1 MSPAQQRGLALWAS
15 LLSALVCL
23 LFLPVP
29 RWGAWLILLVTLA
42 LIIGIWRIASRRT
55 GRNVASTLAPLPE
68 GAYRQP
74 VVLVCGDLP
83 CVWPPASP
91 VRVVKQGCW
100 IRVEKTEE
108 LQQVARQVL
117 SQRPEWGPQLSV
129 LLCVCPQRHAQ
140 SDALTSALLALR
152 WQLSQLRQQTG
163 YAVPLALQGQVGSA
177 MSRDLLW
184 QAAIPGEAVKVWQPS
199 CAPCSVPA
207 WVRAGGAAALEQ
219 QVLMNSLMG
228 WSEQYVHAVLTE
240 ENTDLPPL
248 TPAAVLWGLGP
259 SLPGSL
265 ASSAWTTWLSR
276 HSGLSRVAGWQPDES
291 DTGDASALPEFILPQ
306 LPAGRGLTPRGR
318 AWRAALAVFT
328 LAAVAAL
335 LSSGWNNR
343 QLLQRVG
350 VDIARYERIAM
361 DDYRPKA
368 SAVRVLREDAALL
381 DSWAR
386 NGVPLR
392 LSLGLYHG
400 EQIRLP
406 LLEAIRGYVPP
417 PPPPRPVQR
426 VAPDVIRL
434 DSMSLFDTGKWVLK
448 PGSTKRL
455 VSSLMDIKAR
465 PGWLIVVAGHT
476 DSVGEE
482 KANQLLSLK
491 RAESVRDWMRDTG
504 DVPDSCFAV
513 QGYGESRPIAT
524 NDTPEGRALNR
535 RVEIS
540 LVPQVDACRL
550 PDQPSASSRM
560 MALHY
565 TMESNS
571 MAIPVYLWLKD
582 DGGADIKGSVDVQD
596 REGSIE
602 VVAQEHN
609 LYIPTDNNTGKLTGT
624 RIHTPFLFTK
634 EIDSSSPYLYKA
646 VTTGQTLKS
655 AEFKWYRINDA
666 GQEVEY
672 FNTKLENVKVVK
684 VNPLM
689 HDIKNPAYEKHNHL
703 EQIELRYEKITW
715 TYKDGNIIHSDS
727 WNERATA

>member
-83 CVWPPASP
+83 SVWPPASP

-207 WVRAGGAAALEQ
+207 WVRAGGAAAL
-219 QVLMNSLMG
+219 
-228 WSEQYVHAVLTE
+228 
-240 ENTDLPPL
+240 
-248 TPAAVLWGLGP
+248 
-259 SLPGSL
+259 
-265 ASSAWTTWLSR
+265 
-276 HSGLSRVAGWQPDES
+276 
-291 DTGDASALPEFILPQ
+291 
-306 LPAGRGLTPRGR
+306 
-318 AWRAALAVFT
+318 
-328 LAAVAAL
+328 

-392 LSLGLYHG
+392 LSLGLYRG

-426 VAPDVIRL
+426 VAPNVIRL

-455 VSSLMDIKAR
+455 VNSLMDIKAR

-550 PDQPSASSRM
+550 PDQPSASSQ
-560 MALHY
+560 
-565 TMESNS
+565 
-571 MAIPVYLWLKD
+571 D
-582 DGGADIKGSVDVQD
+582 DGASL
-596 REGSIE
+596 
-602 VVAQEHN
+602 HN
-609 LYIPTDNNTGKLTGT
+609 G
-624 RIHTPFLFTK
+624 
-634 EIDSSSPYLYKA
+634 E
-646 VTTGQTLKS
+646 
-655 AEFKWYRINDA
+655 
-666 GQEVEY
+666 
-672 FNTKLENVKVVK
+672 
-684 VNPLM
+684 
-689 HDIKNPAYEKHNHL
+689 
-703 EQIELRYEKITW
+703 
-715 TYKDGNIIHSDS
+715 
-727 WNERATA
+727 

>member
-100 IRVEKTEE
+100 IRVKKTEE

-207 WVRAGGAAALEQ
+207 WVSAGGAAALEQ

-228 WSEQYVHAVLTE
+228 WSEQHVYAVLTE

-318 AWRAALAVFT
+318 AWRAALAIFT

-417 PPPPRPVQR
+417 PPPPRPVQH

-550 PDQPSASSRM
+550 PDQPSASSQDDG
-560 MALHY
+560 ASLH
-565 TMESNS
+565 NG
-571 MAIPVYLWLKD
+571 VYLWLKD

-689 HDIKNPAYEKHNHL
+689 YDIKNPAYEKHNHL